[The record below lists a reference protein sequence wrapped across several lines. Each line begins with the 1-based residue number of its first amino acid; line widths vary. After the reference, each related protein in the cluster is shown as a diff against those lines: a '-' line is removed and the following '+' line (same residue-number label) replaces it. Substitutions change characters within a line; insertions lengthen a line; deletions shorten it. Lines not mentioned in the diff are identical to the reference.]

1 METLLLATFHQMIEG
16 DLNPFMNEVRDF
28 KTLLNEEVENGAKLL
43 SYNHT
48 YFTKDNIEYVE
59 ANSYYFKGLHDIYP
73 MHSKHQIRND
83 KYPHLL
89 TRVSGLPANRKVIN
103 TFQYY
108 PGQFELVME
117 TDHTSMDNMESR
129 FYYYNLLLDREYR
142 SVIDTLYRKLFILSD
157 KEDVKKYV
165 SNIQS
170 LLERYINLI
179 DTNFNST
186 GSSEW
191 HLIID
196 TELVERDLFKLMK
209 QYLEGMVF
217 HLYTNYRDYLDLE
230 RRSYY
235 FLQRIA
241 IKNKYKQIDYIYEA
255 LGSDLVDNSLK
266 DVVHEFI
273 TSFGDNKS
281 QMPMSSICLFEV
293 LIDRLHVILREN
305 RDRSSTYVSSLV
317 SDAFFREGYNA
328 YPFVFYLVEQHES
341 VMHYLRDPHRIEYL
355 KESIEKYKSLSSTGQ
370 LVFNPHY
377 APVREV
383 LLSWCRNQI
392 SNIQDASVPQETFK
406 ITFPGTVSEL
416 ATLFRALKEVGL
428 FGNINDM
435 EFARIL
441 SSLFCTERVAS
452 ISVSSIYNK
461 SRVIDQ
467 KAICNVQA
475 HFKTAIDSLERLK

>member
-1 METLLLATFHQMIEG
+1 MNTFLLEAFHNIIEG
-16 DLNPFMNEVRDF
+16 DLNPFSNKDRDF
-28 KTLLNEEVENGAKLL
+28 AALLDDQVQNGAKLF

-48 YFTKDNIEYVE
+48 HFTNESIEYVE

-89 TRVSGLPANRKVIN
+89 TKVSGLPANRKVIN

-117 TDHTSMDNMESR
+117 TDHTSMDNLESR
-129 FYYYNLLLDREYR
+129 FYYYNLLLDCEYKN
-142 SVIDTLYRKLFILSD
+142 VIDTLYKKLFILSD
-157 KEDVKKYV
+157 KGNIKKYV

-170 LLERYINLI
+170 LLERYINII
-179 DTNFNST
+179 DTNFNPT

-196 TELVERDLFKLMK
+196 TELSERDIFKLMK
-209 QYLEGMVF
+209 QYLEGMVL
-217 HLYTNYRDYLDLE
+217 HLYTNYREYLDLE

-241 IKNKYKQIDYIYEA
+241 IKNKYKQIDFIYES
-255 LGSDLVDNSLK
+255 LGNDSVDSSLK

-281 QMPMSSICLFEV
+281 QMPMSSICLFE
-293 LIDRLHVILREN
+293 LLLDRLHVILREN
-305 RDRSSTYVSSLV
+305 KDRSSTYISGLV

-328 YPFVFYLVEQHES
+328 YSFVYYLVEQHES
-341 VMHYLRDPHRIEYL
+341 VMHYLQDPQRVEYL
-355 KESIEKYKSLSSTGQ
+355 KESIQKYKSLSSTNQ
-370 LVFNPHY
+370 LVFNPNY
-377 APVREV
+377 ESVREV
-383 LLSWCRNQI
+383 LTSWCRNQI
-392 SNIQDASVPQETFK
+392 SNIQDSSILQETLK
-406 ITFPGTVSEL
+406 IIFPGTVSEL
-416 ATLFRALKEVGL
+416 AALFRGLKEVGL
-428 FGNINDM
+428 FGGINDM
-435 EFARIL
+435 ESARIF

-452 ISVSSIYNK
+452 ISTHSFYNK
-461 SRVIDQ
+461 GRNIDP
-467 KAICNVQA
+467 KAITIVQA
-475 HFKTAIDSLERLK
+475 HFQAAIDKLERLK